1 MFNRSNA
8 GGESKEPIKVVVVD
22 DIADT
27 RENIKKLLA
36 FEDQEFRVVGTAGT
50 GIEAVRVVQE
60 TQPDIVLMDIN
71 MPDMDGIQAT
81 ERISKVYPG
90 AAVIIMSVQADSD
103 YFRKA
108 MLAGA
113 RNYLTKP
120 VQLDELYNTIRAVYK
135 QHEFARMQQAALT
148 NAPVDLRSATT
159 AMVNDAGAL
168 RAGHII
174 VVYSPQGG
182 TGCTTLSTN
191 LATGLMKKGIK
202 VLLVDANLQ
211 FGDVGVFLKLQSQST
226 LHDLVG
232 KIDDLDTDF
241 FDSIVTTHES
251 GLKVLLGP
259 PKLELAIE
267 VEQTPNA
274 ISRILEKVASTY
286 DFVVVDCGNYLN
298 ESQLSLFDMATKI
311 VLMATPTLAAIK
323 NVRFML
329 DLFDRLN
336 YVPTKTMFVLNQVED
351 ERQQRA
357 GRVTIPTETIEK
369 HLKRQVEAKIPYDLR
384 TILSA
389 VNKGVPVITFQRD
402 RTKSPIKEM
411 VDFSEH
417 VYNSLMSDLSMD
429 DESDIER
436 TAIKKK
442 NPLLKLGR

>member
-1 MFNRSNA
+1 MFNRGAS
-8 GGESKEPIKVVVVD
+8 GGGTSKDLIRVVVVD
-22 DIADT
+22 DIPDT

-36 FEDQEFRVVGTAGT
+36 FEDQEFQVVGTAGS
-50 GIEAVRVVQE
+50 GVEAVRVVQE

-81 ERISKVYPG
+81 ERITKVVPS

-135 QHEFARMQQAALT
+135 QHELIRMQQQAMRDI
-148 NAPVDLRSATT
+148 PMDVRSALPS
-159 AMVNDAGAL
+159 DSGIL

-182 TGCTTLSTN
+182 SGCTTLSTN
-191 LATGLMKKGIK
+191 LATGLMKKNIK

-241 FDSIVTTHES
+241 FDSVVATHES

-259 PKLELAIE
+259 PRLEQALE

-274 ISRILEKVASTY
+274 VARILEKVANHY

-298 ESQLSLFDMATKI
+298 EAQLALFDMATRI
-311 VLMATPTLAAIK
+311 VLVATPTLAAIK
-323 NVRFML
+323 NTRFML

-336 YVPTKTMFVLNQVED
+336 YVNAKTVLVLNQIED
-351 ERQQRA
+351 ERTQRNV
-357 GRVTIPTETIEK
+357 RVTIPTETIEK
-369 HLKRQVEAKIPYDLR
+369 HLKRPVEARIPYDMR

-402 RTKSPIKEM
+402 RSKSPIKEM
-411 VDFSEH
+411 VDFAEH
-417 VYNSLMSDLSMD
+417 VYALLAGDHA
-429 DESDIER
+429 DEEPEEQAK
-436 TAIKKK
+436 TAAKK
-442 NPLLKLGR
+442 NPLLSLGKR